1 MKKSAQCVSQPQRR
15 WLPSL
20 WTTLH
25 SSSWKWVNH
34 GVLLAQYL
42 NSCTSSTGTE
52 GENPQ
57 TPPAYGFIYLI
68 SSFFGWSSM
77 FHVPTILPSV
87 DPCLCF
93 TNRKESNSDFFFLL
107 QFTRWFMQRIYTLM
121 LCLIRL
127 SSGPASQPH
136 CQSASK
142 SLLLANKPLGG
153 NISPAVPFPILTGFS
168 GGLQFSTLS
177 LWVPIPTLCVLENCR
192 HTPEAVF
199 QTGRNVNAWTEN
211 HQIHP
216 HMQN

>member
-1 MKKSAQCVSQPQRR
+1 MKKSPQCVSKAQRR

-20 WTTLH
+20 WTILH

-77 FHVPTILPSV
+77 FHVPTILPCV
-87 DPCLCF
+87 DLCLCF
-93 TNRKESNSDFFFLL
+93 ANRKESNFDFFFFLL
-107 QFTRWFMQRIYTLM
+107 QFIRWLMQRIYTLM

-127 SSGPASQPH
+127 SSESASQPH
-136 CQSASK
+136 CHSASK
-142 SLLLANKPLGG
+142 SLLNANKPLGG
-153 NISPAVPFPILTGFS
+153 NISPAVLFPFLTGFS

-177 LWVPIPTLCVLENCR
+177 LCTVSS
-192 HTPEAVF
+192 HTNPMCAREL
-199 QTGRNVNAWTEN
+199 
-211 HQIHP
+211 
-216 HMQN
+216 